1 MLRSVCE
8 VKFALKEPRSSGIAQ
23 RDDEEGA
30 QRTIRGDPEYV
41 RVEGEVEALES
52 GRRTLFVGL
61 GRYSTLKF
69 GGRHI
74 VGTWRFGECLSN
86 EAGGPKDL
94 WKNGTM
100 LTSLKKVKNTEAALA
115 VSFDLK

>member
-1 MLRSVCE
+1 MLRSACE
-8 VKFALKEPRSSGIAQ
+8 ARFALKEPRSSGIAQ

-41 RVEGEVEALES
+41 RVGGEVEALES
-52 GRRTLFVGL
+52 GRRPLLVGL

-74 VGTWRFGECLSN
+74 VGAWRFGEYLSN

-100 LTSLKKVKNTEAALA
+100 LTDLKKVKDAEAVL
-115 VSFDLK
+115 VLSFDLK